1 MFFGNFFVVF
11 LWSSWCAFCV
21 VLVNFGGVLA
31 VFWVFLSCLL
41 LNFSLRVFVFFGI
54 FLAFFLPVLC
64 AFLVSVVVVL
74 FFAFFCFSRPKSR
87 KIFPSTPE
95 TNVSDSE
102 TLVLDVKTAFSIVI
116 GVVKKFHFLVSFLCL
131 FWGCFWYFCG
141 IYFGFFLGCESEKG
155 SRHQKGAFCPAK
167 RSFLVLIK
175 AILQPFSQGR
185 YQ

>member
-1 MFFGNFFVVF
+1 MFFGDFFVAF

-31 VFWVFLSCLL
+31 LFLVFLSCLIW
-41 LNFSLRVFVFFGI
+41 NFFLRVFVFFGI

-116 GVVKKFHFLVSFLCL
+116 GVVKKFHFFNHFCVFSGAVFGIFVVFILDFFSSESCFSGCGFL
-131 FWGCFWYFCG
+131 FGCFLRVFRFIG
-141 IYFGFFLGCESEKG
+141 TFL
-155 SRHQKGAFCPAK
+155 AK
-167 RSFLVLIK
+167 RVGELPL
-175 AILQPFSQGR
+175 
-185 YQ
+185 